1 GRQAD
6 QSTPKKDVKED
17 SLDQLLQQVAA
28 KTESAALKSMVSAE
42 LAKLQAT
49 GTSEVIV
56 SGMEAE
62 AVRRATGAWRDAD
75 HKHSQAVAAVVR
87 LQDNLATAVEKEV
100 QAAKILAQAEKA
112 KRAATEALA
121 RAEGIS
127 SASSATD
134 SAAGGVTQPKLKD
147 RLQELQS
154 TLRAKEADIQ
164 VMLGKAAAVR
174 KEVDDRLAKK
184 RKKSVKEQTAPEGGS
199 GGVGAGV
206 VSGTT
211 PDAAPTAMEAEPTSA
226 AEAAV
231 LVEAEHK
238 EKQRLD
244 QVAARLS
251 AANFA
256 AQRAELN

>member
-1 GRQAD
+1 AEQP
-6 QSTPKKDVKED
+6 TPKKDVKED
-17 SLDQLLQQVAA
+17 GSDQWLQQVAA

-42 LAKLQAT
+42 LAKLQAM

-56 SGMEAE
+56 PGMEAE
-62 AVRRATGAWRDAD
+62 AVRRST
-75 HKHSQAVAAVVR
+75 
-87 LQDNLATAVEKEV
+87 
-100 QAAKILAQAEKA
+100 AKILAQAEKA

-134 SAAGGVTQPKLKD
+134 SAAGGITQPKFNVTWNEELFKGPEHLECEEAEGTAL
-147 RLQELQS
+147 RRVHSQLQELQS
-154 TLRAKEADIQ
+154 TLSAKEADIQ
-164 VMLGKAAAVR
+164 VMLDKAAAAR
-174 KEVDDRLAKK
+174 KEVDDR
-184 RKKSVKEQTAPEGGS
+184 GS

-206 VSGTT
+206 GSGAT

-231 LVEAEHK
+231 LAEAEQE

-251 AANFA
+251 AAKFA
-256 AQRAELN
+256 ARRAELDEQK